1 MIKIILSIFL
11 LGIFPL
17 EVDVESEEF
26 EGIIVYKRISKSN
39 IAFETYYFKSGKL
52 RIDSRFISGDGTYSS
67 GDGVTDYSTV
77 FSFEKKM
84 NQYSKT
90 KNCEPPV
97 EISIDSDGIIYFD
110 IDTTKHIS
118 ILDQNCTLM
127 NVEYKLTPFD
137 SQPKQKRWL
146 SNDLIF
152 SIPDG
157 WILDYSMVSHIDR
170 RIALKIEENIVD
182 ASTEETFTYY
192 REAIAI
198 YPKVLSDKVFD
209 L

>member
-11 LGIFPL
+11 FGIFPL
-17 EVDVESEEF
+17 KVDKNSEEF

-52 RIDSRFISGDGTYSS
+52 RIDSKFISGDGTYSS
-67 GDGVTDYSTV
+67 GDGVTNYSTV
-77 FSFEKKM
+77 FSFENKM
-84 NQYSKT
+84 NQYHKT
-90 KNCEPPV
+90 KNCEPSN

-127 NVEYKLTPFD
+127 NVEYKFTPFD

-146 SNDLIF
+146 SNDLKF
-152 SIPDG
+152 TIPDG
-157 WILDYSMVSHIDR
+157 WILDYSMVSHIDN
-170 RIALKIEENIVD
+170 RIALKLEENIVNSLTD
-182 ASTEETFTYY
+182 ETFTYY

-198 YPKVLSDKVFD
+198 YPKVLSDKIFD
-209 L
+209 I